1 MVTLTSER
9 RYNMKRITALTLA
22 LMMIFALCACGETPS
37 NEPEETDNGGNTQ
50 MVNPMAEST
59 PEAIKSTIGAALVP
73 PEGAADAA
81 YFIISGTLGEVQ
93 FNYEDESYTYR
104 VQKTDKFE
112 DISGVYFTTPAIVDA
127 VIDSLPPAD
136 ITLDETEGFGT
147 VTWYSDG
154 FSYSLFM
161 AENATDTALISMYQ
175 SIALAQ

>member
-59 PEAIKSTIGAALVP
+59 PEELKSTIGVALVS
-73 PEGAADAA
+73 PEGAEDVK
-81 YFIISGTLGEVQ
+81 YFVINGELGEVQ
-93 FNYEDESYTYR
+93 FMYDGVEYNYR

-112 DISGVYFTTPAIVDA
+112 DISGVYLADPITPDDLANAEGLGKCDGKYCVYLWYKDGYSYA
-127 VIDSLPPAD
+127 VSAATAD
-136 ITLDETEGFGT
+136 HELIETM
-147 VTWYSDG
+147 Y
-154 FSYSLFM
+154 
-161 AENATDTALISMYQ
+161 ALLES
-175 SIALAQ
+175 